1 MWWNLNSVQYL
12 CVALSRFLSN
22 LRVYCHIGVCGM
34 LIDAYYGIAWGQ
46 TNFRD
51 RAERNTEAFVVR
63 NLSIVRLLVLYVQKL
78 PNYLNVLSS
87 AG

>member
-1 MWWNLNSVQYL
+1 MQYL
-12 CVALSRFLSN
+12 CVAFSRFLSN
-22 LRVYCHIGVCGM
+22 LRVYGHIGV
-34 LIDAYYGIAWGQ
+34 DAYYGIAWGQ

-63 NLSIVRLLVLYVQKL
+63 NLSMARLLVLSVQKL
-78 PNYLNVLSS
+78 PNYLNIFSS

>member
-22 LRVYCHIGVCGM
+22 LRVYGHIGVCGM
-34 LIDAYYGIAWGQ
+34 LIDAMGFRLPGGKQ
-46 TNFRD
+46 TS
-51 RAERNTEAFVVR
+51 ATERNTEAFVVR